1 MRDKLSI
8 FKEFAA
14 DWERWKLEKR
24 GLDGTATPV

>member
-14 DWERWKLEKR
+14 EGVRRKLEKR
-24 GLDGTATPV
+24 GVDGNATPV